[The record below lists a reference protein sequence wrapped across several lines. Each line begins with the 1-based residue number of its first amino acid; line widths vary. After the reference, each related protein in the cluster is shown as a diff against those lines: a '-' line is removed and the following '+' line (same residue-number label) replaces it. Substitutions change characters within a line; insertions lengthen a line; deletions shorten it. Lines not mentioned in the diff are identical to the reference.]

1 MFLKKSISM
10 ILTVLIICFSF
21 IYNVSALDN
30 DNDDYNFTNLIVFAK
45 FDGEEEFIDN
55 DYGETVRKITDNS
68 YNTAEYNVS
77 DYFKSVSSNKVRMKN
92 VYLFDNGGSLTLSH
106 KRAYYAS
113 QSDEN
118 PDGYA
123 DSGERAERMYELKED
138 WSQAIN
144 GLVKKEITNYNGKEK
159 YDLEELDKNNDGYI
173 DLITII
179 YKPTEQ
185 TNISVE
191 WASPLWNYQDQTNL
205 VEITNK
211 SKKLQSRAYVQ
222 LTKDYKYLYTDTFG
236 NKITAIGVNCHE
248 TAHVFGLYDLYQ
260 SPYQPVGYMSAM
272 GKHTTEVAQFIS
284 VKEREAL
291 GWLNNK
297 NIYHILNEGD
307 YTLNPINDEK
317 TDNVVG
323 YKMDIPEIN
332 KTLYLE
338 YRRFDGK
345 GSKYDSQKKDL
356 FLADGSKI
364 KGISLKSGLVCYL
377 LTTGIKF
384 PNNLQ
389 SSVNNW
395 NYSVTGGQYN
405 NKPDAAVAV
414 GEEIEITDG
423 LYISVTEM
431 TENKLTFHIEGNFF
445 NSSSLP
451 TVNGVEITN
460 FTDKICVGESYNF
473 NANVLGKNNPPQSII
488 WSVENNSDDKTT
500 INENGKLFIGENE
513 NSNEITVIASYENK
527 FFDRKAV
534 KIEKEAHNFE
544 YHKAVKATCEAD
556 GNFEYYRCRD
566 CGKYYVDMGEI
577 FEETTLENMTI
588 KSTGHIP
595 GEWRVAKRATPEE
608 NGIMERRCVSCNKL
622 METKE
627 YSFYSENPK
636 EDINYFLNS
645 LRIFFKKFFETIK
658 KILIGR

>member
-1 MFLKKSISM
+1 MFFKKSISLL
-10 ILTVLIICFSF
+10 LTVLIICFSF
-21 IYNVSALDN
+21 IYDISAFDN
-30 DNDDYNFTNLIVFAK
+30 ESEDYNFTNLIVFAK
-45 FDGEEEFIDN
+45 FDGEEEFVDN
-55 DYGETVRKITDNS
+55 NYGETVRKITDNS

-77 DYFKSVSSNKVRMKN
+77 DYFKSVSSDKVRMKS

-106 KRAYYAS
+106 TRAYYAS

-123 DSGERAERMYELKED
+123 DSGERAERIYELKED

-144 GLVKKEITNYNGKEK
+144 SLAKKEITNYNGKEK
-159 YDLEELDKNNDGYI
+159 FDLDELDKNNDGLI

-211 SKKLQSRAYVQ
+211 SKTLQSRAYVQ
-222 LTKDYKYLYTDTFG
+222 MTKDYKYLYTDTFG

-248 TAHVFGLYDLYQ
+248 TAHAFGLYDLYR

-307 YTLNPINDEK
+307 YTLNPINDEH

-405 NKPDAAVAV
+405 NKPDAAVAE

-423 LYISVTEM
+423 LYINVTEM

-451 TVNGVEITN
+451 TVNGVKITN
-460 FTDKICVGESYNF
+460 LPDKICVGESYNF

-513 NSNEITVIASYENK
+513 NSNEITVIASYENI
-527 FFDRKAV
+527 FFDRKVV
-534 KIEKEAHNFE
+534 KIEKEVHNFE
-544 YHKAVKATCEAD
+544 YHKAMKATCEAD

-566 CGKYYVDMGEI
+566 CGKYFVDMGEN

-622 METKE
+622 MDTKE
-627 YSFYSENPK
+627 YSFYYENPK

-645 LRIFFKKFFETIK
+645 LRNFLKKFFETLK

>member
-1 MFLKKSISM
+1 MFFKKSISLL
-10 ILTVLIICFSF
+10 LTVIIFCFSF
-21 IYNVSALDN
+21 VYNVSAFDN

-45 FDGEEEFIDN
+45 FNDEEEFIDR

-77 DYFKSVSSNKVRMKN
+77 DYFYSVSSGKVKMKSLF
-92 VYLFDNGGSLTLSH
+92 LFDNGGSLTLSR

-123 DSGERAERMYELKED
+123 NSREQAERLYQLKED

-144 GLVKKEITNYNGKEK
+144 NLVKKEITDYDGKEK
-159 YDLEELDKNNDGYI
+159 YNLDELDKNNDGYI

-191 WASPLWNYQDQTNL
+191 WASPLWNYRDQTNL
-205 VEITNK
+205 VEIQTD
-211 SKKLQSRAYVQ
+211 KKTIQSRAYVQ
-222 LTKDYKYLYTDTFG
+222 MTKDYKYLYTDTKG

-248 TAHVFGLYDLYQ
+248 TAHAFGLYDLYQ
-260 SPYQPVGYMSAM
+260 SSYQPVGYMSAM

-291 GWLNNK
+291 GWINNK

-307 YTLNPINDEK
+307 YTLKPVIDGL
-317 TDNVVG
+317 TDNVIG

-345 GSKYDSQKKDL
+345 GSKYDSQKKEL
-356 FLADGSKI
+356 FLANGSKI
-364 KGISLKSGLVCYL
+364 KGLSLKSGLVCYL
-377 LTTGIKF
+377 LKTGIKF
-384 PNNLQ
+384 PNNMQ

-395 NYSVTGGQYN
+395 NYSVAGGQYN
-405 NKPDAAVAV
+405 NKPDAAISL

-423 LYISVTEM
+423 LYINVTEM
-431 TENKLTFHIEGNFF
+431 TENELTFHIEGNFF

-451 TVNGVEITN
+451 SVNGVEITT
-460 FTDKICVGESYNF
+460 FPDKICVGESYNF
-473 NANVLGKNNPPQSII
+473 NANVLGKNNPPQTII
-488 WSVENNSDDKTT
+488 WSVENNTDDKTT

-513 NSNEITVIASYENK
+513 KSNEITVIASYENK
-527 FFDRKAV
+527 FSDKKIISVERKS
-534 KIEKEAHNFE
+534 HDFE
-544 YHKAVKATCEAD
+544 YHKAVKATCETD
-556 GNFEYYRCRD
+556 GNFEYYHCRE
-566 CGKYYVDMGEI
+566 CGKYFVDMGET
-577 FEETTLENMTI
+577 FEETTIENMII
-588 KSTGHIP
+588 KKTGHIP
-595 GEWRVAKRATPEE
+595 GEWKVVKPATSEE
-608 NGIMERRCVSCNKL
+608 NGIMEQRCVGCNKL
-622 METKE
+622 MDSKE
-627 YSFYSENPK
+627 YGFYPENPK
-636 EDINYFLNS
+636 ENVKTFLSNFKN
-645 LRIFFKKFFETIK
+645 LIKKFFEIIK
-658 KILIGR
+658 NILIGR